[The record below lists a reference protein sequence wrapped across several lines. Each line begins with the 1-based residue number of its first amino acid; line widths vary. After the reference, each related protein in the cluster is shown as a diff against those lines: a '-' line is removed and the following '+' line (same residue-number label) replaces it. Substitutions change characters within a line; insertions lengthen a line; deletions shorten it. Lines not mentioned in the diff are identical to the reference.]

1 MLEYSLSDCE
11 ELVMKCIWD
20 SENDIGVQQITQMV
34 NEKYGKDWKQQTVST
49 FLVRLV
55 KKNYADMYR
64 KGRNFFYHP
73 KIEKAE
79 YCENLVKNYVD
90 FWNNGSVADFIS
102 DLYKNGKLSSKEKKE
117 IKDAI
122 NNL

>member
-1 MLEYSLSDCE
+1 MIEYSLSDCE

-20 SENDIGVQQITQMV
+20 SESDIGVLQITQMA
-34 NEKYGKDWKQQTVST
+34 NEKYGKNWRQQTVST

-55 KKNYADMYR
+55 KKNYVDMYR
-64 KGRNFFYHP
+64 KGRNFFYHA

-79 YCENLVKNYVD
+79 YCENIVKNYVD
-90 FWNNGSVADFIS
+90 FWNNGSVSEFVCG
-102 DLYKNGKLSSKEKKE
+102 LYKNGKLSNKEKKE

-122 NNL
+122 NSL